1 MTTAGPS
8 RSRRNGAT
16 VLVLGAVILGM
27 LGLSFASVPLYR
39 LFCEA
44 TGFGGTTQRAET
56 ASDRVAAGLVTVRFD
71 AQIAPDLAWEF
82 RPMIG
87 EVTLHP
93 GEQKQV
99 FFRAVNRTNDTVT
112 SRAIYNVTPTKAGI
126 YFDKL
131 QCFCFNAQ
139 QLGPGESRDMG
150 VVFFVD
156 PDLLTDP
163 GTSDVRTI
171 TLSYTMFRAPQSE
184 SPAEKP
190 NAAANPPQK
199 SAVN

>member
-39 LFCEA
+39 LFCQA

-82 RPMIG
+82 RPMTG

-131 QCFCFNAQ
+131 QCFCFDEQ
-139 QLGPGESRDMG
+139 TLKPGETKDMG

-156 PDLLTDP
+156 PDLLSDP
-163 GTSDVRTI
+163 STRDVRTI
-171 TLSYTMFRAPQSE
+171 TLSYTMFRAHSDEP
-184 SPAEKP
+184 P
-190 NAAANPPQK
+190 AAAVTPAAPAR
-199 SAVN
+199 SVN